1 HRCQIL
7 NRNGATFFPV
17 FYKSRADELYRELGL
32 YQSTL
37 ELQEVADHLLRREI
51 KARKAVIDAELEQ
64 IRAKEWRA
72 YEQCNDEFRKQER
85 YCKEQREVLR
95 ALEDLEAKERTMYEL
110 DNCKDQVMTVCKVA
124 MANLAM

>member
-1 HRCQIL
+1 MEKGGEGARKGQGQARKRCDRLRKQL
-7 NRNGATFFPV
+7 
-17 FYKSRADELYRELGL
+17 KSRADELYRELGL

-72 YEQCNDEFRKQER
+72 YAQCNDEVREQEWH
-85 YCKEQREVLR
+85 CKEQREGLPP
-95 ALEDLEAKERTMYEL
+95 LEDLESKQL
-110 DNCKDQVMTVCKVA
+110 IH
-124 MANLAM
+124 